1 MQIHSHGNRLG
12 GYTPLMSDPELE
24 ARFAEI
30 LDDIEARSCVTDRF
44 VDRDLYRL
52 YLATLWANIVLNPE
66 DVGLTEADLEPLHDY
81 VNERASEVLG
91 ETGSLTECFR
101 FVNSKA
107 GEQAMQTARL
117 NQTHRELLLYFASMI
132 LDPDGH
138 KRWMDVV
145 LNSDRDG
152 QHRG

>member
-1 MQIHSHGNRLG
+1 M
-12 GYTPLMSDPELE
+12 TEAEMA

-52 YLATLWANIVLNPE
+52 YLATLWANIVLNPD
-66 DVGLTEADLEPLHDY
+66 DVGLTEAELEPLHDY
-81 VNERASEVLG
+81 LNQRASRVLG
-91 ETGSLTECFR
+91 DEGSLTECFR

-107 GEQAMQTARL
+107 GEQAMQVARL

-138 KRWMDVV
+138 KKWMDVV
-145 LNSDRDG
+145 LESDFDG
-152 QHRG
+152 RGRR

>member
-1 MQIHSHGNRLG
+1 MG
-12 GYTPLMSDPELE
+12 DAELDQ
-24 ARFAEI
+24 RFTERFTEI

-44 VDRDLYRL
+44 VDRNLYRL
-52 YLATLWANIVLNPE
+52 YLATLWANIVLNPN
-66 DVGLTEADLEPLHDY
+66 DVGLSEADLEPLHDY
-81 VNERASEVLG
+81 LNRRVAVVLG
-91 ETGSLTECFR
+91 GESSLTECFR

-107 GEQAMQTARL
+107 GEQAMQAARL

-145 LNSDRDG
+145 LDSDLDTKR
-152 QHRG
+152 RR

>member
-1 MQIHSHGNRLG
+1 MHEG
-12 GYTPLMSDPELE
+12 ELND
-24 ARFAEI
+24 RFAEI

-52 YLATLWANIVLNPE
+52 YLATLWANIVLNPD
-66 DVGLTEADLEPLHDY
+66 DVGLSEADLEPLHDY
-81 VNERASEVLG
+81 LNKRAGQVLG
-91 ETGSLTECFR
+91 EEGSLTECFR

-107 GEQAMQTARL
+107 GELAMQAARL

-138 KRWMDVV
+138 KRWMDLV
-145 LNSDRDG
+145 LDADRDG
-152 QHRG
+152 LNL

>member
-1 MQIHSHGNRLG
+1 
-12 GYTPLMSDPELE
+12 MSNAHLE
-24 ARFAEI
+24 ERFKEI
-30 LDDIEARSCVTDRF
+30 LDDIEERSCVTERF

-52 YLATLWANIVLNPE
+52 YLATLWANIVLNPD

-81 VNERASEVLG
+81 LNERAGVVLG
-91 ETGSLTECFR
+91 EEGNLTECFR

-107 GEQAMQTARL
+107 GELAMQAARL

-145 LNSDRDG
+145 LDSDLDSLR
-152 QHRG
+152 RR

>member
-1 MQIHSHGNRLG
+1 M
-12 GYTPLMSDPELE
+12 D
-24 ARFAEI
+24 ARFSEI
-30 LDDIEARSCVTDRF
+30 LDDIEARSCVTERF

-66 DVGLTEADLEPLHDY
+66 DVGLVEEDLEALHDY
-81 VNERASEVLG
+81 LNERAASVLG

-101 FVNSKA
+101 FVNGKE
-107 GEQAMQTARL
+107 GERAMQAARL

-145 LNSDRDG
+145 MASDQDG
-152 QHRG
+152 QRHR